1 MPTTTGCC
9 GSSSGDLRNH
19 AIQRALGTTPVQT
32 VTAFLVA
39 HLAACLVACALG
51 IPLGIAFYA
60 TSIRDGILDPIGF
73 SPLTYVAT
81 ILTAVLLYAV
91 IAFIPT
97 RFLAR
102 RRIAPQLTYE

>member
-1 MPTTTGCC
+1 MPGR
-9 GSSSGDLRNH
+9 LRARH
-19 AIQRALGTTPVQT
+19 PPRDRLLPS
-32 VTAFLVA
+32 
-39 HLAACLVACALG
+39 
-51 IPLGIAFYA
+51 
-60 TSIRDGILDPIGF
+60 SIRGGILDPIGL